1 MNVRCETIVT
11 AQDSTPPHDIVGT
24 DTVADTKICQA
35 PAARS
40 GITTRAMFP
49 CISGGTLCFVVPSLN
64 TTPAKTSVSV
74 GSDQANLVLSD
85 ERADSV
91 ASLLTSMFDIPA
103 ENLTTQGYGEQ
114 YLKVDTQEAN
124 RQNRRVTIR
133 RITPLVAP
141 VASAN

>member
-1 MNVRCETIVT
+1 VKRSARIRDIMPRIDLDTIT
-11 AQDSTPPHDIVGT
+11 FDFGSPKVGE
-24 DTVADTKICQA
+24 DQADKLQAVADALKKILDNN
-35 PAARS
+35 PAETFLIEGHTDA
-40 GITTRAMFP
+40 
-49 CISGGTLCFVVPSLN
+49 
-64 TTPAKTSVSV
+64 V

-85 ERADSV
+85 QRADSV

-103 ENLTTQGYGEQ
+103 ENLTTQGYGEE

-141 VASAN
+141 VASAQ